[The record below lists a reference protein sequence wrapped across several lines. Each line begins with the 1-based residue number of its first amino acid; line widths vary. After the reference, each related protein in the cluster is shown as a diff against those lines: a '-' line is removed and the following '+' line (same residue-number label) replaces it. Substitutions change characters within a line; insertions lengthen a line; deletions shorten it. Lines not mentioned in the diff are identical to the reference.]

1 MYAGRQDALRIA
13 DYWIAYRIDLLT
25 GTRIIAASTNEG
37 RYPPYQRYV
46 RASPSPAFVISA
58 QPKLERP
65 LVAAFRRHAI
75 AFRRVPAG
83 PYTIYRPDR
92 PIMPEELGVR
102 FG

>member
-1 MYAGRQDALRIA
+1 MYAGRQDARRIA

-46 RASPSPAFVISA
+46 RASPSPAYVISA

-102 FG
+102 FR